1 MNAGTTEV
9 FLAHVFTRHSF
20 HHFRAGEEH
29 VGDAFEHHDEVG
41 EGGRVDSTT
50 GTRTADARNLGNNT
64 RGFDVALEDVG
75 KSGQS
80 IHTLLDARTARVVQ
94 ADAGCAHLHRLVH
107 HLANLFG
114 HCLRQRTAVDGEVLG
129 IDIDQTAVDGGA
141 AAHHAVAEEL
151 LLLHAEVVAA
161 MELEHVHF
169 FKTAFVHEQS
179 DTLTSRGLTFGV
191 LLVDGHFATAEAC
204 FLTKLN
210 ELLDFFQLFTHIVDV
225 F

>member
-1 MNAGTTEV
+1 
-9 FLAHVFTRHSF
+9 
-20 HHFRAGEEH
+20 
-29 VGDAFEHHDEVG
+29 
-41 EGGRVDSTT
+41 
-50 GTRTADARNLGNNT
+50 
-64 RGFDVALEDVG
+64 
-75 KSGQS
+75 
-80 IHTLLDARTARVVQ
+80 
-94 ADAGCAHLHRLVH
+94 
-107 HLANLFG
+107 
-114 HCLRQRTAVDGEVLG
+114 
-129 IDIDQTAVDGGA
+129 
-141 AAHHAVAEEL
+141 
-151 LLLHAEVVAA
+151 